1 MCSALEVWP
10 ALAVTV
16 PLLWDLPPRSPH
28 SRAIEMPELSE
39 SITAIREGAKEDRFT
54 YLTILQYHVHT
65 PGVLPTLN
73 EVLQNADL
81 TSEIGWDL
89 VQMLIG
95 IDGYETCLETVARL
109 GNPREVIIK
118 VMETLA
124 ALAKPFK
131 EDQDDDKTSETSHF
145 GLKPSDVPGR
155 LISLIGI
162 LAILQRRIKTKHPSR
177 FLGPSLVSVLE
188 AYRPTPEVTAA
199 VINLVR
205 SLSGRVRPPLPTR
218 TSSIDVANPDESGDV
233 SKNAPDP
240 EAEQEAPKEESLNR
254 RLLQSFTTC
263 ILQRYVNVHQM
274 QWSRRLLEV
283 YHPDRI
289 IPGTM
294 TATQAFREDQ
304 MLQNLDAVT
313 GQLVALLRDLG
324 IDDCSAA
331 FVREVLCHPSDANP
345 LPDLDNFESVD
356 DIHLSQGGAA
366 CLIAYWI
373 FSADSFQAD
382 SPDPKMH
389 LFPDHL
395 DMMRLFLGTNPN
407 TEIAS
412 NPGVADALLAIG
424 LGLHHRGLVSAKETE
439 DAAYMVYHHN
449 LTLIAVFHPDIQV
462 RNAATRFA
470 GTLLHCDPDDESRLD
485 ILQDLLENCQFASLK
500 ACAVQWLQE
509 EIISAKKDNVS
520 NIFSKPEVIEKLQ
533 YEIFP
538 DSNLLLIWRMMNF
551 LNIGERTNSSST
563 RSRISRTFSS
573 MAAKTWSQLAWARQL
588 TSALPSPWLPPQ

>member
-1 MCSALEVWP
+1 
-10 ALAVTV
+10 
-16 PLLWDLPPRSPH
+16 
-28 SRAIEMPELSE
+28 MPELSE
-39 SITAIREGAKEDRFT
+39 SITAIQEGAKEDRFT
-54 YLTILQYHVHT
+54 YLTILQYHVNT
-65 PGVLPTLN
+65 PGALPALD

-95 IDGYETCLETVARL
+95 IDGYEPCLETVARL

-131 EDQDDDKTSETSHF
+131 EDPDGDKPDETSHF
-145 GLKPSDVPGR
+145 GLKPSDVPSR
-155 LISLIGI
+155 LISLIGV

-188 AYRPTPEVTAA
+188 AYQPTPEVTAA

-218 TSSIDVANPDESGDV
+218 TSSINVANPDESGDV

-240 EAEQEAPKEESLNR
+240 EAEQEEPKEESLKR

-283 YHPDRI
+283 YYPGRL
-289 IPGTM
+289 IPGRM
-294 TATQAFREDQ
+294 TATQAFREDEV
-304 MLQNLDAVT
+304 LQNLDAVT

-373 FSADSFQAD
+373 FSADSFGAD

-407 TEIAS
+407 DEITN

-424 LGLHHRGLVSAKETE
+424 LGLHHRGLISSKETE
-439 DAAYMVYHHN
+439 ETAYMVYHHN

-470 GTLLHCDPDDESRLD
+470 GTLLHSDPDDESRLD

-509 EIISAKKDNVS
+509 EIISAQKNNVS
-520 NIFSKPEVIEKLQ
+520 NVFSKPEVIERLQ

-538 DSNLLLIWRMMNF
+538 DAQSVASMENDEIFEYWGENQQFLHQVANFAYFLFNGRKDLVPAGMGAAVDQRFAEPLIAAATKLEKAEVLDGNEGFQLGFVVARLQE
-551 LNIGERTNSSST
+551 LNI
-563 RSRISRTFSS
+563 
-573 MAAKTWSQLAWARQL
+573 Q
-588 TSALPSPWLPPQ
+588 